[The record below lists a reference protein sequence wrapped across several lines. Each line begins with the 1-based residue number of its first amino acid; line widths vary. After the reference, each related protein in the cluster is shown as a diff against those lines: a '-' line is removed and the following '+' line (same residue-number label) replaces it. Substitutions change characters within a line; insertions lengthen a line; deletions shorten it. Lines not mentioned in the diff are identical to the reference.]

1 METPTL
7 RRKPDRRARRRTPP
21 HDMARTTPEDGDIV
35 VREEQRDGTL
45 VYVLHTAPGPDQY
58 LLRSRRDAVTHAL
71 TFALRAHARAWLTGA
86 QADFGLLLEDFR
98 AVTPI
103 GDVLSRLRAEFVEMP
118 GLRLTP
124 EQVQRLCGVEAALC
138 QRVLQGLVDAKFLCV
153 TPDGHYARLVDD
165 TIQRP
170 QPAKRDRRTDTRFV
184 KAS

>member
-124 EQVQRLCGVEAALC
+124 EQVQRLCGVERGALPDGC
-138 QRVLQGLVDAKFLCV
+138 FRRLVDAKFLCV

-170 QPAKRDRRTDTRFV
+170 QPAKSGPQNRTRV
-184 KAS
+184 S